1 MEYFQLMLL
10 ASIVIISL
18 VILAELFA
26 PNLTTEGFSNLPT
39 TTFWSSF
46 AAPRSDIDKYQENTN
61 FVRDP
66 RYYND
71 YADVSRLGTPYD
83 FCRMV
88 APSNDLTNLF
98 FACALAGTENL
109 TSTSFRTP
117 GVKEGF
123 RISYDDYMRD
133 INGDGRDDYCRILK
147 WSDNTFQPVC
157 SYAGDMGFDSKERID
172 SKPPEDIKT
181 LLTFYDSCLLWFRFK
196 GDMLDTI
203 DKTKATVAGDM
214 RIDETP
220 RLSSAD
226 GIRFN
231 GVDQYLRL
239 TDSNDF
245 SLGTKVFLRTIKT
258 WMCWVYF
265 DAFTNNAK
273 IFDFGNGA
281 GMDNVFLGIVGMGD
295 TNAQLSDAN
304 LAPKCQ
310 EDQESTVPSRP
321 SGAQPV
327 EEMSPLELMT
337 TTDANINE
345 YTSISYL
352 TPKDYALANNPP
364 KRLSLTPPAS
374 GSGSAP
380 GFTVVTT
387 ATLIYEVWDKQ
398 DRKMSIKLPTAIPLG
413 QWTHVTVTTKGSDPF
428 RPDINIFINGK
439 FMLEKKTGWLPATSK
454 MTNCYLG
461 KSNWADVTST
471 YENQDQLF
479 KGRLFDFRAY
489 KKGVSADMI
498 KESVKWGKEKL
509 GIK

>member
-1 MEYFQLMLL
+1 MEYFQIMLL
-10 ASIVIISL
+10 ASILFLSL
-18 VILAELFA
+18 IVLSELFA
-26 PNLTTEGFSNLPT
+26 PNLTTEAFTTPT

-46 AAPRSDIDKYQENTN
+46 VAPRSDIDKYQENTN

-66 RYYND
+66 RYFND
-71 YADVSRLGTPYD
+71 YADVSRLGTAYD

-88 APSNDLTNLF
+88 APSDDLKNLF

-117 GVKEGF
+117 GVSDGF

-133 INGDGRDDYCRILK
+133 INGDGRADYCRILK
-147 WSDNTFQPVC
+147 WSDGTYQPVC

-172 SKPPEDIKT
+172 AKPPDDIKT
-181 LLTFYDSCLLWFRFK
+181 LLTFYESCVMWFRFK
-196 GDMLDTI
+196 GDMLDMI
-203 DKTKATVAGDM
+203 DKSKVTVAGDI

-220 RLSSAD
+220 RTQKAD
-226 GIRFN
+226 GVRFN

-239 TDSNDF
+239 TDSTDF
-245 SLGTKVFLRTIKT
+245 SIGTKVPLRSTKT

-310 EDQESTVPSRP
+310 EDQESTVPRRP

-327 EEMSPLELMT
+327 EEMSPQDLMS
-337 TTDANINE
+337 TTDANVNE
-345 YTSISYL
+345 YTCITYL

-364 KRLSLTPPAS
+364 SRLSLTPP
-374 GSGSAP
+374 GSAD
-380 GFTVVTT
+380 GSFTAVTT

-398 DRKMSIKLPTAIPLG
+398 DRKMSIKLPTVIPLQ
-413 QWTHVTVTTKGSDPF
+413 QWTHVTVTTNGADPF
-428 RPDINIFINGK
+428 RPDINIYINGK
-439 FMLEKKTGWLPATSK
+439 FTLEKKTGWLPATSN

>member
-1 MEYFQLMLL
+1 M
-10 ASIVIISL
+10 
-18 VILAELFA
+18 
-26 PNLTTEGFSNLPT
+26 PT

-46 AAPRSDIDKYQENTN
+46 AAPRSDIDKYQENAN
-61 FVRDP
+61 FIRDP
-66 RYYND
+66 RYFND

-88 APSNDLTNLF
+88 APSDDLTNLF

-117 GVKEGF
+117 GVKDGF

-133 INGDGRDDYCRILK
+133 INGDGRADYCRILK
-147 WSDNTFQPVC
+147 WSDNTYQPVC

-172 SKPPEDIKT
+172 AKPPDEIKT
-181 LLTFYDSCLLWFRFK
+181 LLSFYESCVMWFRFK
-196 GDMLDTI
+196 GDMLDII
-203 DKTKATVAGDM
+203 DKTKASVAGDI

-220 RLSSAD
+220 RTSKAD
-226 GIRFN
+226 GVRFN

-239 TDSNDF
+239 TDSTDF
-245 SLGTKVFLRTIKT
+245 SIGTKVPLRSTKT

-304 LAPKCQ
+304 KAQPCQ
-310 EDQESTVPSRP
+310 ENQESTVPKRP

-327 EEMSPLELMT
+327 EEMSPQDLMT

-345 YTSISYL
+345 YTSLSYV
-352 TPKDYALANNPP
+352 TPQDYAPAPV
-364 KRLSLTPPAS
+364 LSLTPPEGA
-374 GSGSAP
+374 
-380 GFTVVTT
+380 FTVVTT

-398 DRKMSIKLPTAIPLG
+398 DRKMSIKLPTVIPLQ
-413 QWTHVTVTTKGSDPF
+413 QWTHITITTKGTDPF
-428 RPDINIFINGK
+428 RPDINIYINGN
-439 FMLEKKTGWLPATSK
+439 FTLQKKTGWLPATSK
-454 MTNCYLG
+454 MNNCYLG

-471 YENQDQLF
+471 YENKDQLF

-489 KKGVSADMI
+489 KKEVSAEMI